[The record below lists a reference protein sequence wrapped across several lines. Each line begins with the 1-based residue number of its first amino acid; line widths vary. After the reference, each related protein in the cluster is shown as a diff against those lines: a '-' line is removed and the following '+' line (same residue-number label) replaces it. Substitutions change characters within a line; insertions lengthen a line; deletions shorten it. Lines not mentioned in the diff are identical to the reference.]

1 MGVRQRRAE
10 DVGVPAFEPGRGIGD
25 QHQRGCVA
33 FRKSVTAEAFEL
45 LEGLFGKFAFIAV
58 VDHSVDQLV
67 AEMGD
72 AAGELEGSHRLAQ
85 HVGLRSAEHTYEL
98 QSLMRNSYAVFCCK

>member
-25 QHQRGCVA
+25 QRKRGCVA

-72 AAGELEGSHRLAQ
+72 AAGELEGRHRLAQ
-85 HVGLRSAEHTYEL
+85 HVRSEEHTSEL
-98 QSLMRNSYAVFCCK
+98 QSLMRISYAVFCL